1 LEEIH
6 VVTGPESAVGRIAVG
21 RQAVCRL
28 DFRIGQGQGG
38 YDVALQIVADIA
50 ESLCFYGL
58 GFKIVEEIV
67 IITLDRVVGIV
78 IGHDRSP
85 DDVVRRIVADGL
97 DGVHVDIRFGR
108 VIVADLDEAG
118 VVIEK
123 CGGCHETEDAGK
135 CDCQSGN
142 FFEHKTYFLS
152 LSLPIEAVYTYII
165 SES

>member
-1 LEEIH
+1 MEEVHI
-6 VVTGPESAVGRIAVG
+6 VTGPESTVGSIAVG

-38 YDVALQIVADIA
+38 HDVALQVVADIA
-50 ESLCFYGL
+50 EGLGFYRL

-67 IITLDRVVGIV
+67 IITLDRIVGIV
-78 IGHDRSP
+78 IGHDSSP
-85 DDVVRRIVADGL
+85 DDVVRWIVADGL

-108 VIVADLDEAG
+108 VIVADLDEAS
-118 VVIEK
+118 VAIEK
-123 CGGCHETEDAGK
+123 GGRHHKAEDTGK
-135 CDCQSGN
+135 CDCQNGN